1 MKFRSDTLTPER
13 GPKPVP
19 DDPDLLRH
27 LRTRASF
34 DADIE
39 RSRETPRRR
48 GRAALAPLGYRMLV
62 LLGTDVVTVVACV
75 LLGFALASAG
85 HTLLEGRPAPL
96 RPHSWSTVTL
106 VFGLAVLMTG
116 WQSWLW
122 GHYTRF
128 RPVWTELREL
138 IKLAL
143 YIAAASALL
152 LWMREETFSRLWL
165 GGFLALYCAAM
176 PLGRRAARRRMTRR
190 GVWFKST
197 WVVGT
202 GDNASMTAAAL
213 ESDPALGH
221 RVDGFVDLHRGSE
234 PGMTL
239 FGKPVRSRLPD
250 APAGE
255 RGEPPC
261 IVFALESLQE
271 LGQYRELLNRT
282 IASSSVVTI
291 SPPISGLPLYG
302 AEIVSVF
309 RHDTVILKLRNN
321 INSRSARFA
330 KRASDLALSSAALAA
345 LSPLMLV
352 VGWLTARDGGSPF
365 YGHVRIGRDGRE
377 FPCWKFRTMVTDADA
392 RLRELLASD
401 PAARL
406 EWEATRKLRNDPRI
420 TRVGRFLRSTS
431 LDELPQLVNVL
442 RGEMSLVGPRP
453 IVHDETTHYGEYL
466 PYYLSMVPG
475 ITGLWQSSGRSD
487 TSYRE
492 RVLLDV
498 WYARNWCLWHD
509 LVILL
514 RTFPSL
520 VSRVGA
526 R

>member
-1 MKFRSDTLTPER
+1 MKLRSDTLVPER
-13 GPKPVP
+13 APDSVP
-19 DDPDLLRH
+19 GTVDALRR
-27 LRTRASF
+27 LRTRHSF
-34 DADIE
+34 EADIE
-39 RSRETPRRR
+39 RSRVPDAIRRP
-48 GRAALAPLGYRMLV
+48 ALAPNNYRMLV
-62 LLGTDVVTVVACV
+62 LLGTDVLAVVACIG
-75 LLGFALASAG
+75 LGFVLASG
-85 HTLLEGRPAPL
+85 GRTLIEGRPTFL
-96 RPHSWSTVTL
+96 EPHSWSTVGL
-106 VFGLAVLMTG
+106 VFAVPLLVTG

-138 IKLAL
+138 LKLAL
-143 YIAAASALL
+143 VIAATDALL

-165 GGFLALYCAAM
+165 GCFLGLYCVLM
-176 PLGRRAARRRMTRR
+176 PLGRHAARRWMTRR
-190 GVWFKST
+190 DRWFTPT

-221 RVDGFVDLHRGSE
+221 RVDGFVDLHNELE
-234 PGMTL
+234 PGTTL
-239 FGKPVRSRLPD
+239 AGKPVHARLPD
-250 APAGE
+250 APTTAG
-255 RGEPPC
+255 REPPC

-271 LGQYRELLNRT
+271 LRQYRELLNRC

-302 AEIVSVF
+302 AEIVNVF
-309 RHDTVILKLRNN
+309 RHDTVVLKLQNN

-330 KRASDLALSSAALAA
+330 KRASDLALSSLALAA

-365 YGHVRIGRDGRE
+365 YGHVRIGRDGQE

-453 IVHDETTHYGEYL
+453 IVSDETAHYGEYL

-526 R
+526 H